1 MFLIWLILGMTMLL
15 MGIFNKQL
23 LRALH
28 LQPMSEVFATP
39 EIKHASSRI
48 EQVARWLVILLGLG
62 FLVQGSGNA
71 LPEALA
77 QIVSSVLLG
86 LSMLLLLAMLGFALV
101 RRKPG

>member
-1 MFLIWLILGMTMLL
+1 MFLFWLILGMTMLL
-15 MGIFNKQL
+15 MGIFNKKL

-28 LQPMSEVFATP
+28 LQPMSEVFTTP
-39 EIKHASSRI
+39 ELKRASRRV

-62 FLVQGSGNA
+62 FLVQGLGSA

-77 QIVSSVLLG
+77 QLISSVLFG
-86 LSMLLLLAMLGFALV
+86 LSTLLLFAMFGFALV